1 MVTPQLPP
9 SQRTTYQFPVYR
21 WIGWLAVAGFAI
33 GLAIM
38 FFISGMFGIP
48 APLGWAFLV
57 IIFSLG
63 TLLLDRPKLLLLL
76 MLFFFMLMPKSRIL
90 GLLAI
95 PLPSFLDELF
105 FLPFI
110 AVIVM
115 NWIQRRQLKEITVFP
130 VAFCL
135 IGALSWYVNGK
146 PSPFTAI
153 QVTLVALKF
162 YILWYFCRLTTTFQ
176 DEKQL
181 ARWVW
186 AYIIY
191 VAIQFLYN
199 MLWQQGP
206 WPKFHPDRS
215 GGVMGPE
222 GSGPAHLVG
231 YMCVFA
237 LLLLAGWWVS
247 AGRKATRR
255 QRRSWWFCTVIIA
268 YDLIFMTDTKHAL
281 ILFPFAFLP
290 FLFHPALSA
299 RLRTGLLAGGGLF
312 ILTSF
317 FYFQMAAGSFRW
329 QSYLES
335 FKTSPKGVM
344 LNAVTTDFPFLVP
357 YPLLGAGP
365 GGFTSNQ
372 AIAARVPLAR
382 RYIIP
387 YDDEQRRLSY
397 WRQGGSVVQA
407 SILGIVRTDFFRVM
421 GEYGWIGAATFYA
434 FLSWLS
440 FRLFRK
446 STEWPLDRLESGTF
460 LGLSCCV
467 IFVMFV
473 TFIFDSFTIPVVTFP
488 LWILI
493 GCMWDMKPEELGS
506 RGAPG

>member
-9 SQRTTYQFPVYR
+9 SQRTTYQFPMYR

-33 GLAIM
+33 GLTIM

-48 APLGWAFLV
+48 APLGWAFIV
-57 IIFSLG
+57 IVFSLG
-63 TLLLDRPKLLLLL
+63 TLLLDRPRLLLLL
-76 MLFFFMLMPKSRIL
+76 MLFYFMLMPKNRIL

-95 PLPSFLDELF
+95 PLPSFIDELF

-115 NWIQRRQLKEITVFP
+115 NWIQRRQLQETTVFP
-130 VAFCL
+130 IAFCL
-135 IGALSWYVNGK
+135 ISALSWYVNGR

-153 QVTLVALKF
+153 QVTLVVLKF

-176 DEKQL
+176 SKEKL
-181 ARWVW
+181 SRWVW
-186 AYIIY
+186 AYIVY
-191 VAIQFLYN
+191 VAVQFFYN
-199 MLWQQGP
+199 VLWQGGP
-206 WPKFHPDRS
+206 WPRRHPDFS

-222 GSGPAHLVG
+222 GQGPAHLVG

-237 LLLLAGWWVS
+237 LFLLAGWWIS

-255 QRRSWWFCTVIIA
+255 QRRWWWACTVIIA

-281 ILFPFAFLP
+281 VLMPFAFLP
-290 FLFHPALSA
+290 FLFHPSLSA
-299 RLRTGLLAGGGLF
+299 RLRSGLLAGGGIFMLA
-312 ILTSF
+312 SV
-317 FYFQMAAGSFRW
+317 FYFQLAAGSFRW
-329 QSYLES
+329 QSYIDS

-344 LNAVTTDFPFLVP
+344 LHAVTVDFPYLVP
-357 YPLLGAGP
+357 YPMLGAGP
-365 GGFTSNQ
+365 GRFTSNQ

-397 WRQGGSVVQA
+397 WRQGGNVTQA
-407 SILGIVRTDFFRVM
+407 SILGIVRTDFFRLM
-421 GEYGWIGAATFYA
+421 GEFGWIGTAAFYLFLA
-434 FLSWLS
+434 WLSW
-440 FRLFRK
+440 RLYRK
-446 STEWPLDRLESGTF
+446 STEWPPEHPATGAF
-460 LGLSCCV
+460 LGMSCCV

-473 TFIFDSFTIPVVTFP
+473 TGVFDSFTIPVVTFP

-493 GCMWDMKPEELGS
+493 GCMWDMKPEGLPPAGEAG
-506 RGAPG
+506 